1 MKAKPVYCGDCLVL
15 VGDCS
20 CTDYLQELKTS
31 AERLIQLTQERE
43 ELSK

>member
-20 CTDYLQELKTS
+20 CTDYLKEIESS
-31 AERLIQLTQERE
+31 AERLVQLAKERE